1 MKTIETYI
9 EEACKCE
16 ELTKNDWMLIGAI
29 IDDLRGD
36 NKHNLEHIRQ
46 KEDLKALYDKV
57 TKVYQNCK

>member
-1 MKTIETYI
+1 MKNIGAYI

-16 ELTKNDWMLIGAI
+16 ELTKNDLMLIGAI

-36 NKHNLEHIRQ
+36 NKHNLEQIRQ

-57 TKVYQNCK
+57 TKVYQTCK

>member
-1 MKTIETYI
+1 MKTINNYI

-16 ELTKNDWMLIGAI
+16 ELNKNDWMLIGAI
-29 IDDLRGD
+29 IDHLRGD
-36 NKHNLEHIRQ
+36 NKRNLEQIRQ